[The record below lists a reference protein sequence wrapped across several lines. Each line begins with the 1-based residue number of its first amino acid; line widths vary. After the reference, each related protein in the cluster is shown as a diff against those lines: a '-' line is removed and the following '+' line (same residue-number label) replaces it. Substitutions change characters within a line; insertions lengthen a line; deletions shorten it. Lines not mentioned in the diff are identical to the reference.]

1 MLRPLRQI
9 DSLNTAYVT
18 PWTQERG
25 GVLSYGSA
33 SGVTIVE
40 YAANPSGAKV
50 VGIQHNDVEHLNLT
64 YEPHPSRVREVD
76 TPCGTVG
83 IIQQGVFETDWIH
96 LIGSISSG
104 DKAYAGPSGTITNS
118 ASFGGTQ
125 IGHFLGTLTGSPRLL
140 TYRGLGFTRTAQE
153 GGVIVTENDPND
165 RVFVQSDGFAR
176 VRIDQRT
183 ILRSQ
188 S

>member
-1 MLRPLRQI
+1 M
-9 DSLNTAYVT
+9 T
-18 PWTQERG
+18 PWTSERG
-25 GVLSYGSA
+25 GLLSYGSA

-64 YEPHPSRVREVD
+64 YEPHPWRVREVD

-83 IIQQGVFETDWIH
+83 VIQQGVVETDWIH
-96 LIGSISSG
+96 LIGGIASG

-118 ASFGGTQ
+118 ASFGGDQ
-125 IGHFLGTLTGSPRLL
+125 IGHFLGTLTGSPHLL
-140 TYRGLGFTRTAQE
+140 TYRGLGFTRETQF
-153 GGVIVTENDPND
+153 GGIENDPND
-165 RVFVQSDGFAR
+165 RVFVQSDGFAK